1 MPLQKVLI
9 NPGINR
15 EMTRYAAEGRWYD
28 CDKVR
33 FRQGTPEKIGGWSR
47 ISSYTYLG
55 IARSLNNWITLGNQN
70 LLGIG
75 TNVKFYISQGG
86 AYYDITPNRATTVPG
101 GVTFSATSGSST
113 ITATSPSHAASEGD
127 YVTFSNCTGL
137 GGNITAGVL
146 NQEYEIVSIV
156 DANNFTFTARTAGTA
171 VDSGAAA
178 VLADGSDTGD
188 GTFTDSTVDT
198 TSGSTTVTMDNTA
211 ALVAGCSISGTGI
224 PSGATVASI
233 TNTTSF
239 ELSAAATATNANIT
253 ATFNCCTAAYQ
264 VPVGPAS
271 VIPLVGWGS
280 GPWSSGTWGSS
291 TPITEDLRLWHQ
303 ANFGEDL
310 IFGYRGGALYLWDA
324 TNGITARGTLLADEP
339 GASNVPT
346 VQNKVLVSE
355 NRFVFCFGAN
365 PLGSADID
373 PLLIRWSDQEDATN
387 WTPAA
392 TNQAGDLRL
401 SRGSEI
407 VTARQA
413 RQEIVV
419 WTDSTVYSLQYLGAP
434 AVWGAQVV
442 GENISIMSQNAVAY
456 ADGVSFWM
464 GKDKFY
470 KYDGRSQTLRCDVRR
485 YVFSDFNY
493 EQMPQ
498 VFAGTV
504 EEFHEV
510 WWFYCSASSDTVDRY
525 VVYNYAEDV
534 WYYGTLARTAWL
546 DSGTQQYPVA
556 ATYSNNLVHHEE
568 GVDDDE
574 DGTPAA
580 INAYITSAQ
589 FDLDDGYKFVFIW
602 RVLPDITFDGS
613 TAESPQATLT
623 LLPLANS
630 GSGYNSPMSEGG
642 SNNGTITRTATV
654 PVEAYTEQLNIR
666 IRGRQLAMKIESN
679 ALGVQWQLGAPRLD
693 MRPDGRR

>member
-1 MPLQKVLI
+1 
-9 NPGINR
+9 
-15 EMTRYAAEGRWYD
+15 MTRYAAEGRWYD

-33 FRQGTPEKIGGWSR
+33 FRQGTAEKIGGWAR

-55 IARSLNNWITLGNQN
+55 VARSLHNWITLSNQN
-70 LLGIG
+70 LLGVG
-75 TNVKFYISQGG
+75 TNIKFYIVQGG

-101 GVTFSATSGSST
+101 GVTFSATNGSST
-113 ITATSPSHAASEGD
+113 ITATSASHATSEGD

-137 GGNITAGVL
+137 GGNITADVL
-146 NQEYEIVSIV
+146 NQEYEVVSVV

-171 VDSGAAA
+171 VDSGASS
-178 VLADGSDTGD
+178 VLANSSDTGN
-188 GTFTDSTVDT
+188 GNFTDSTVDT
-198 TSGSTTVTMDNTA
+198 TSGSTTVTMNSTT
-211 ALVAGCSISGTGI
+211 ALVTGCSISGTGI
-224 PSGATVASI
+224 PAGATVASI
-233 TNTTSF
+233 TNATSF
-239 ELSAAATATNANIT
+239 ELSAAATATNSNIT

-264 VPVGPAS
+264 VSIGPSS
-271 VIPLVGWGS
+271 VVPLVGWGA

-291 TPITEDLRLWHQ
+291 TPSTEGIRFWNQ

-310 IFGYRGGALYLWDA
+310 IFGTSGGQLFIWDA
-324 TNGITARGTLLADEP
+324 TDGITARATLLSAEA

-346 VQNKVLVSE
+346 VQNFVLVSE
-355 NRFVFCFGAN
+355 NRFVFCFGVN
-365 PLGSADID
+365 PLGSADVD
-373 PLLIRWSDQEDATN
+373 PLLLRWSDQEDATN

-401 SRGSEI
+401 SRGSKI

-413 RQEIVV
+413 RQEILV

-442 GENISIMSQNAVAY
+442 GENISIASQRAVAY
-456 ADGVSFWM
+456 ANGVSYWM

-470 KYDGRSQTLRCDVRR
+470 KYDGRSQTLRCDVKR

-493 EQMPQ
+493 DQILQ

-504 EEFHEV
+504 EEFHEA
-510 WWFYCSASSDTVDRY
+510 WWFYCSASSNTIDRY

-534 WYYGTLARTAWL
+534 WYFGTLARTAWL

-589 FDLDDGYKFVFIW
+589 FDLDDGQKFAFVW

-613 TAESPQATLT
+613 TAESPQATLS
-623 LLPLANS
+623 LLPLDNS
-630 GSGYNSPMSEGG
+630 GSGYNSPTSEGG
-642 SNNGTITRTATV
+642 SNNGAITRTATA
-654 PVEAYTEQLNIR
+654 PIEAFTEQLNIR
-666 IRGRQLAMKIESN
+666 VRGRQLAMKIESN

>member
-9 NPGINR
+9 KPGVNR

-33 FRQGTPEKIGGWSR
+33 FRQGLPEKIGGWSR
-47 ISSYTYLG
+47 ISENTFLG
-55 IARSLNNWITLGNQN
+55 TCRSLHNWITLGNQN
-70 LLGIG
+70 LLGVG
-75 TNVKFYISQGG
+75 TNLKFYIGQGG
-86 AYYDITPNRATTVPG
+86 AYYDITPIRATTTPG
-101 GVTFSATSGSST
+101 GITFSASSGSST
-113 ITATSPSHAASEGD
+113 ITVTSSSHAAEEGD
-127 YVTFSNCTGL
+127 FVTFSNCSGL
-137 GGNITAGVL
+137 GGNITAAVL
-146 NQEYEIVSIV
+146 NQEYEVVTVV
-156 DANNFTFTARTAGTA
+156 DANTFTFTARTANTA

-178 VLADGSDTGD
+178 VLADGSDTGN
-188 GTFTDSTVDT
+188 GNFTDNTVDT
-198 TSGSTTVTMDNTA
+198 TSGSTTATMTDTSS
-211 ALVAGCSISGTGI
+211 LVAGCTISGTGI
-224 PSGATVASI
+224 PASATVASI
-233 TNTTSF
+233 TNATTF
-239 ELSAAATATNANIT
+239 ELSAPATATGTNIT
-253 ATFNCCTAAYQ
+253 ATINCCTAAYQ
-264 VPVGPAS
+264 INIGPAS
-271 VIPLVGWGS
+271 VVPLVGWGS

-310 IFGYRGGALYLWDA
+310 IFGYRGGELYIWDA
-324 TNGITARGTLLADEP
+324 SSGIANRATLLSAEA

-365 PLGSADID
+365 PLGSADVD

-392 TNQAGDLRL
+392 TNQAGSLRL

-442 GENISIMSQNAVAY
+442 GENISIMSQNSVAY
-456 ADGVSFWM
+456 ANGVSYWM

-485 YVFSDFNY
+485 YLFSDFNY

-498 VFAGTV
+498 VFAGTI

-510 WWFYCSASSDTVDRY
+510 WWFYCSASSTTVDRY
-525 VVYNYAEDV
+525 AVYNYAEDI
-534 WYYGTLARTAWL
+534 WYYGSLDRTAWL
-546 DSGTQQYPVA
+546 DSGTRQYPLA
-556 ATYSNNLVHHEE
+556 ATYSNNLVNHEE
-568 GVDDDE
+568 GVDNDE
-574 DGTPAA
+574 TGTTAA
-580 INAYITSAQ
+580 ISAYITSAQ
-589 FDLDDGYKFVFIW
+589 FDLDDGHKFAFIW

-613 TAESPQATLT
+613 TADAPQATLT

-630 GSGYNSPMSEGG
+630 GSGYNSPTSEGG
-642 SNNGTITRTATV
+642 SNNGTITRTVTV

-666 IRGRQLAMKIESN
+666 VRGRQLAMKIESD
-679 ALGVQWQLGAPRLD
+679 ALGVQWQLGVPRLD

>member
-1 MPLQKVLI
+1 V
-9 NPGINR
+9 
-15 EMTRYAAEGRWYD
+15 
-28 CDKVR
+28 
-33 FRQGTPEKIGGWSR
+33 
-47 ISSYTYLG
+47 
-55 IARSLNNWITLGNQN
+55 
-70 LLGIG
+70 
-75 TNVKFYISQGG
+75 
-86 AYYDITPNRATTVPG
+86 
-101 GVTFSATSGSST
+101 
-113 ITATSPSHAASEGD
+113 
-127 YVTFSNCTGL
+127 
-137 GGNITAGVL
+137 
-146 NQEYEIVSIV
+146 
-156 DANNFTFTARTAGTA
+156 
-171 VDSGAAA
+171 
-178 VLADGSDTGD
+178 
-188 GTFTDSTVDT
+188 
-198 TSGSTTVTMDNTA
+198 
-211 ALVAGCSISGTGI
+211 
-224 PSGATVASI
+224 
-233 TNTTSF
+233 
-239 ELSAAATATNANIT
+239 
-253 ATFNCCTAAYQ
+253 
-264 VPVGPAS
+264 
-271 VIPLVGWGS
+271 PLVGWGS

-310 IFGYRGGALYLWDA
+310 IFGYRGGELYIWDA
-324 TNGITARGTLLADEP
+324 SSGIANRATLLSAEA

-365 PLGSADID
+365 PLGSADVD

-387 WTPAA
+387 WTPAV
-392 TNQAGDLRL
+392 TNQAGSLRL

-456 ADGVSFWM
+456 ANGVSYWM

-485 YVFSDFNY
+485 YLFSDFNY

-498 VFAGTV
+498 VFAGTI

-510 WWFYCSASSDTVDRY
+510 WWFYCSASATTVDRY
-525 VVYNYAEDV
+525 VVYNYVEDI
-534 WYYGTLARTAWL
+534 WYYGSLDRTAWL
-546 DSGTQQYPVA
+546 DSGTRQYPLA
-556 ATYSNNLVHHEE
+556 ATYSNNLVNHEE
-568 GVDDDE
+568 GVDNDE
-574 DGTPAA
+574 TGTTAA

-589 FDLDDGYKFVFIW
+589 FDLDDGHKFAFIW

-613 TAESPQATLT
+613 TADAPQATLT

-666 IRGRQLAMKIESN
+666 IRGRQLAMKIESD
-679 ALGVQWQLGAPRLD
+679 ALGVQWQLGVPRLD

>member
-1 MPLQKVLI
+1 
-9 NPGINR
+9 
-15 EMTRYAAEGRWYD
+15 
-28 CDKVR
+28 
-33 FRQGTPEKIGGWSR
+33 
-47 ISSYTYLG
+47 
-55 IARSLNNWITLGNQN
+55 
-70 LLGIG
+70 
-75 TNVKFYISQGG
+75 
-86 AYYDITPNRATTVPG
+86 
-101 GVTFSATSGSST
+101 
-113 ITATSPSHAASEGD
+113 
-127 YVTFSNCTGL
+127 
-137 GGNITAGVL
+137 VL
-146 NQEYEIVSIV
+146 NQEYEIVTVV
-156 DANNFTFTARTAGTA
+156 DANTFTFTARTAGTA

-178 VLADGSDTGD
+178 VLADGSDTGN
-188 GTFTDSTVDT
+188 GNFTNNTVDT
-198 TSGSTTVTMDNTA
+198 TSGSTTATMNDTSV
-211 ALVAGCSISGTGI
+211 LVAGCTISGTGI
-224 PSGATVASI
+224 PASATVASI
-233 TNTTSF
+233 TDAVTF
-239 ELSAAATATNANIT
+239 ELSAPATATNTNIT
-253 ATFNCCTAAYQ
+253 ATINCCTAAYQ
-264 VPVGPAS
+264 INIGPAS
-271 VIPLVGWGS
+271 VVPLVGWGS

-310 IFGYRGGALYLWDA
+310 IFGYRGGELYIWDA
-324 TNGITARGTLLADEP
+324 SSGIANRATLLSAEA

-365 PLGSADID
+365 PLGSADVD

-456 ADGVSFWM
+456 ANGVSYWM

-485 YVFSDFNY
+485 YLFSDFNY

-498 VFAGTV
+498 VFAGTI

-510 WWFYCSASSDTVDRY
+510 WWFYCSASATTVDRY
-525 VVYNYAEDV
+525 VVYNYVEDI
-534 WYYGTLARTAWL
+534 WYYGSLDRTAWL
-546 DSGTQQYPVA
+546 DSGTRQYPLA
-556 ATYSNNLVHHEE
+556 ATYSNNLVNHEE
-568 GVDDDE
+568 GVDNDE
-574 DGTPAA
+574 TGTTAA

-589 FDLDDGYKFVFIW
+589 FDLDDGHKFAFIW

-613 TAESPQATLT
+613 TADAPQATLT

-666 IRGRQLAMKIESN
+666 IRGRQLAMKIESD
-679 ALGVQWQLGAPRLD
+679 ALGVQWQLGVPRLD

>member
-1 MPLQKVLI
+1 MPLQKVQI
-9 NPGINR
+9 KPGINR

-33 FRQGTPEKIGGWSR
+33 FRQGTPEKIGGWAQ
-47 ISSYTYLG
+47 ISANTFLG
-55 IARSLNNWITLGNQN
+55 TCRSLHNWITLGNQN
-70 LLGIG
+70 LLGVG
-75 TNVKFYISQGG
+75 TNLKFYIGQGG
-86 AYYDITPNRATTVPG
+86 AYYDITPVRATTTPG
-101 GVTFSATSGSST
+101 GITFSASSGSST
-113 ITATSPSHAASEGD
+113 ITVTSPSHAAEEGD
-127 YVTFSNCTGL
+127 FVTFSNCSGL
-137 GGNITAGVL
+137 GGNITAAVL
-146 NQEYEIVSIV
+146 NQEYEIVTVV
-156 DANNFTFTARTAGTA
+156 DANTFTFTARTANTA

-178 VLADGSDTGD
+178 VLADGSDTGN
-188 GTFTDSTVDT
+188 GNFTNNTVDT
-198 TSGSTTVTMDNTA
+198 TSGSTTATMNDTSV
-211 ALVAGCSISGTGI
+211 LVAGCTISGTGI
-224 PSGATVASI
+224 PASATVASI
-233 TNTTSF
+233 TNATTF
-239 ELSAAATATNANIT
+239 ELSAPATATGTNIT
-253 ATFNCCTAAYQ
+253 ATINCCTAAYQ
-264 VPVGPAS
+264 INIGPAS
-271 VIPLVGWGS
+271 VVPLVGWGS

-310 IFGYRGGALYLWDA
+310 LFGYRGGEIYLWDA
-324 TNGITARGTLLADEP
+324 TDGVSTRGTLLSAEV

-365 PLGSADID
+365 PLGSSDID
-373 PLLIRWSDQEDATN
+373 PLLIRWSDQESAIN

-456 ADGVSFWM
+456 ANGVSYWM

-485 YVFSDFNY
+485 FIFSDFNY

-498 VFAGTV
+498 VFAGTI
-504 EEFHEV
+504 EQFHEI
-510 WWFYCSASSDTVDRY
+510 WWFYCSSSSTTVDRY

-546 DSGTQQYPVA
+546 DSGTRQYPLG
-556 ATYSNNLVHHEE
+556 ATYSYNLVNHEE
-568 GVDDDE
+568 GIDDDE
-574 DGTPAA
+574 TGTPAA
-580 INAYITSAQ
+580 ISAYITSAQ
-589 FDLDDGYKFVFIW
+589 FDLDDGHKFAFVW

-613 TAESPQATLT
+613 TAPSPQATLT

-666 IRGRQLAMKIESN
+666 VRGRQLAMKIESN
-679 ALGVQWQLGAPRLD
+679 DLGVQWQLGFPRLD

>member
-1 MPLQKVLI
+1 
-9 NPGINR
+9 
-15 EMTRYAAEGRWYD
+15 MTRYAAEGRWYD

-33 FRQGTPEKIGGWSR
+33 FRQGTPEKIGGWAR
-47 ISSYTYLG
+47 ISENVYLG
-55 IARSLNNWITLGNQN
+55 VCRSLWNWITLGNQN
-70 LLGIG
+70 LLGVG
-75 TNVKFYISQGG
+75 TNLKFYIGQGG
-86 AYYDITPNRATTVPG
+86 AYYDITPVRATTTPG
-101 GVTFSATSGSST
+101 GITFAASNGSST
-113 ITATSPSHAASEGD
+113 ITVTSPSHAAEAGD
-127 YVTFSNCTGL
+127 FVTFSNCSIL
-137 GGNITAGVL
+137 GGNITAAVL
-146 NQEYEIVSIV
+146 NQEYEIVTIV
-156 DANNFTFTARTAGTA
+156 DANTFTITARTAGTA
-171 VDSGAAA
+171 VDIGAAA
-178 VLADGSDTGD
+178 VLADGSDTGN
-188 GTFTDSTVDT
+188 GNFTNNTVDT
-198 TSGSTTVTMDNTA
+198 TSGSTTATMNDTSV
-211 ALVAGCSISGTGI
+211 LVAGCTISGTGI
-224 PSGATVASI
+224 PASATVASI
-233 TNTTSF
+233 TDATTF
-239 ELSAAATATNANIT
+239 ELSAPATATGTNIT
-253 ATFNCCTAAYQ
+253 ATINCCTAAYQ
-264 VPVGPAS
+264 VNIGPAT
-271 VIPLVGWGS
+271 VQPLVGWGS

-310 IFGYRGGALYLWDA
+310 IFGFRGGQIYLWDA
-324 TNGITARGTLLADEP
+324 TDGVTTRGTLLSAEV
-339 GASNVPT
+339 GASDVPT

-365 PLGSADID
+365 PLGASDID

-392 TNQAGDLRL
+392 TNQAGSLRL

-419 WTDSTVYSLQYLGAP
+419 WTDSTIYSLQYLGAP

-456 ADGVSFWM
+456 ANGVSYWM

-485 YVFSDFNY
+485 FVFSDFNY

-498 VFAGTV
+498 VFAGTI
-504 EEFHEV
+504 EQFHEI
-510 WWFYCSASSDTVDRY
+510 WWFYCSAGSETIDRY
-525 VVYNYAEDV
+525 VVYNYVEDI

-546 DSGTQQYPVA
+546 DSGTRQFPIA
-556 ATYSNNLVHHEE
+556 ATYTNNLVNHEE
-568 GVDDDE
+568 GIDNAE
-574 DGTPAA
+574 TGTPAA

-589 FDLDDGYKFVFIW
+589 FDLDDGHKFAFIW

-613 TAESPQATLT
+613 TADAPQATLT

-630 GSGYNSPMSEGG
+630 GSGYNTPASEGG
-642 SNNGTITRTATV
+642 SNNGTITRTTTV

-666 IRGRQLAMKIESN
+666 VRGRQLAMKIESN
-679 ALGVQWQLGAPRLD
+679 DLGVQWQLGFPRLD

>member
-1 MPLQKVLI
+1 MPLQKVQI

-33 FRQGTPEKIGGWSR
+33 FRQGLPEKIGGWSR
-47 ISSYTYLG
+47 ISENTFLG
-55 IARSLNNWITLGNQN
+55 TCRSLHNWITLGNLN
-70 LLGIG
+70 LLGVG
-75 TNVKFYISQGG
+75 TNLKFYIGQGG
-86 AYYDITPNRATTVPG
+86 AYYDITPVRATTTPG
-101 GVTFSATSGSST
+101 GITFSASSGSST
-113 ITATSPSHAASEGD
+113 ITVTSPSHAAEEGD
-127 YVTFSNCTGL
+127 FVTFSNCSGL
-137 GGNITAGVL
+137 GGNITAVVL
-146 NQEYEIVSIV
+146 NQEYEIVTVV
-156 DANNFTFTARTAGTA
+156 DANTFTFTARTANTA

-178 VLADGSDTGD
+178 VLADGSDTGN
-188 GTFTDSTVDT
+188 GNFTNNTVDT
-198 TSGSTTVTMDNTA
+198 TSGSTTATMNDTSV
-211 ALVAGCSISGTGI
+211 LVAGCTISGTGI
-224 PSGATVASI
+224 PASATVASI
-233 TNTTSF
+233 TNATTF
-239 ELSAAATATNANIT
+239 ELSAPATATGTNIT
-253 ATFNCCTAAYQ
+253 ATINCCTAAYQ
-264 VPVGPAS
+264 INIGPAS
-271 VIPLVGWGS
+271 VVPLVGWGS

-310 IFGYRGGALYLWDA
+310 LFGYRGGEIYLWDA
-324 TNGITARGTLLADEP
+324 TNGVATRGTLLSAEV

-346 VQNKVLVSE
+346 VQNKILVSE

-365 PLGSADID
+365 PLGAADID

-392 TNQAGDLRL
+392 TNQAGSLRL

-413 RQEIVV
+413 RQEVVV

-456 ADGVSFWM
+456 ANGVSYWM

-485 YVFSDFNY
+485 YLFSDFNY

-498 VFAGTV
+498 VFAGTI

-510 WWFYCSASSDTVDRY
+510 WWFYCSASATTVDRY
-525 VVYNYAEDV
+525 VVYNYAEDI
-534 WYYGTLARTAWL
+534 WYYGSLDRTAWL
-546 DSGTQQYPVA
+546 DSGTRQYPLA
-556 ATYSNNLVHHEE
+556 ATYSNNLVNHEE
-568 GVDDDE
+568 GVDNDE
-574 DGTPAA
+574 TGTTAA

-589 FDLDDGYKFVFIW
+589 FDLDDGHKFAFIW

-613 TAESPQATLT
+613 TADAPQATLT

-666 IRGRQLAMKIESN
+666 IRGRQLAMKIESD
-679 ALGVQWQLGAPRLD
+679 ALGVQWQLGVPRLD

>member
-1 MPLQKVLI
+1 
-9 NPGINR
+9 
-15 EMTRYAAEGRWYD
+15 MTRYAAEGRWYD

-47 ISSYTYLG
+47 VSVYEYLG
-55 IARSLNNWITLGNQN
+55 VCRSLHNWITLGNQN
-70 LLGIG
+70 LLGLG

-101 GVTFSATSGSST
+101 GVTFSATNGSST
-113 ITATSPSHAASEGD
+113 ITATSASHAASEGD
-127 YVTFSNCTGL
+127 FVTFSDCVGL
-137 GGNITAGVL
+137 GGNITADVL
-146 NQEYEIVSIV
+146 NQEYEIVTIV

-171 VDSGAAA
+171 VDSGAAP

-198 TSGSTTVTMDNTA
+198 TSGSTTVTMDNTS

-224 PSGATVASI
+224 PAGATVASI

-253 ATFNCCTAAYQ
+253 ATFNTCTAAFQ
-264 VPVGPAS
+264 VGVGPAS
-271 VIPLVGWGS
+271 VVPLVGWGA
-280 GPWSSGTWGSS
+280 GPWSSGTWGNS
-291 TPITEDLRLWHQ
+291 TPITEGIRLWHQ

-310 IFGYRGGALYLWDA
+310 IFGFKGGQLYIWDA
-324 TNGITARGTLLADEP
+324 TDGLTTRATLLSDEA

-456 ADGVSFWM
+456 ANGVSYWM

-470 KYDGRSQTLRCDVRR
+470 KYDGRAQSLRCDVRR
-485 YVFSDFNY
+485 FIFSDFNY
-493 EQMPQ
+493 EQMAQ
-498 VFAGTV
+498 AFAGTV

-510 WWFYCSASSDTVDRY
+510 WWFYCSANSDTIDRY
-525 VVYNYAEDV
+525 VVYNYVEDV
-534 WYYGTLARTAWL
+534 WYYGTMARTAWL
-546 DSGTQQYPVA
+546 DSGTQQYPIA
-556 ATYSNNLVHHEE
+556 ATYVNNLVHHEE

-574 DGTPAA
+574 TGTPAA
-580 INAYITSAQ
+580 ISAYITSAQ

-623 LLPLANS
+623 LLPLAGS
-630 GSGYNSPMSEGG
+630 GSGYNTPASEGG
-642 SNNGTITRTATV
+642 SNDGTITRTASA
-654 PVEAYTEQLNIR
+654 PVEVFTNQLDIR
-666 IRGRQLAMKIESN
+666 VRGRQLAMKIESD

>member
-1 MPLQKVLI
+1 MPLQKVQI

-33 FRQGTPEKIGGWSR
+33 FRQGLPEKIGGWSR
-47 ISSYTYLG
+47 ISENTFLG
-55 IARSLNNWITLGNQN
+55 TCRSLHNWITLGNQN

-75 TNVKFYISQGG
+75 TNLKFYIGQGG
-86 AYYDITPNRATTVPG
+86 AYYDITPIRATTTPG
-101 GVTFSATSGSST
+101 GITFSASSGSST
-113 ITATSPSHAASEGD
+113 ITVTSPSHAAEEGD
-127 YVTFSNCTGL
+127 FVTFSNCSTL
-137 GGNITAGVL
+137 GGNITAAVL
-146 NQEYEIVSIV
+146 NQEYEVVTVV
-156 DANNFTFTARTAGTA
+156 DANTFTFTARTANTA
-171 VDSGAAA
+171 VDSGAAE
-178 VLADGSDTGD
+178 VLANASDTGN
-188 GTFTDSTVDT
+188 GNFTDNTVDT
-198 TSGSTTVTMDNTA
+198 TSGSTTATMADTSV
-211 ALVAGCSISGTGI
+211 LVAGCTISGTGI
-224 PSGATVASI
+224 PASATVASI
-233 TNTTSF
+233 TNTTTF
-239 ELSAAATATNANIT
+239 ELSAPATATGTNIT
-253 ATFNCCTAAYQ
+253 ATINCCTAAYQ
-264 VPVGPAS
+264 INIGPAS
-271 VIPLVGWGS
+271 VVPLVGWGS

-310 IFGYRGGALYLWDA
+310 IFGYRGGEIYIWDA
-324 TNGITARGTLLADEP
+324 SSGIANRATLLSAEA

-365 PLGSADID
+365 PLGSADVD

-392 TNQAGDLRL
+392 TNQAGSLRL

-442 GENISIMSQNAVAY
+442 GENISIMSQNSVAY
-456 ADGVSFWM
+456 ANGVSYWM

-485 YVFSDFNY
+485 YLFSDFNY
-493 EQMPQ
+493 EQVPQ
-498 VFAGTV
+498 VFAGTI

-510 WWFYCSASSDTVDRY
+510 WWFYCSASSTTVDRY
-525 VVYNYAEDV
+525 VVYNYAEDI
-534 WYYGTLARTAWL
+534 WYYGSLDRTAWL
-546 DSGTQQYPVA
+546 DSGTRQYPLA
-556 ATYSNNLVHHEE
+556 ATYSNNLVNHEE
-568 GVDDDE
+568 GVDNDE
-574 DGTPAA
+574 TGTTAA
-580 INAYITSAQ
+580 ISAYITSAQ
-589 FDLDDGYKFVFIW
+589 FDLDDGHKFAFIW

-613 TAESPQATLT
+613 TASAPQATLT

-666 IRGRQLAMKIESN
+666 IRGRQLAMKIESD
-679 ALGVQWQLGAPRLD
+679 ALGVQWQLGVPRLD

>member
-1 MPLQKVLI
+1 
-9 NPGINR
+9 
-15 EMTRYAAEGRWYD
+15 MTRYAAEGRWYD

-33 FRQGTPEKIGGWSR
+33 FRQGTAEKIGGWAR

-55 IARSLNNWITLGNQN
+55 VARSLHNWITLSNQN
-70 LLGIG
+70 LLGVG
-75 TNVKFYISQGG
+75 TNIKFYIVQGG
-86 AYYDITPNRATTVPG
+86 AYDDSTPNRATTVPG
-101 GVTFSATSGSST
+101 GVTFSATNGSST
-113 ITATSPSHAASEGD
+113 ITAASASHAASEGD

-137 GGNITAGVL
+137 GGNITADVL
-146 NQEYEIVSIV
+146 NQEYEVVSVV

-171 VDSGAAA
+171 GDSGASS
-178 VLADGSDTGD
+178 VLANSSDTGN
-188 GTFTDSTVDT
+188 GNFTDSTVDT
-198 TSGSTTVTMDNTA
+198 TSGSTTVTMNSTT
-211 ALVAGCSISGTGI
+211 ALVTGCSISGTGI
-224 PSGATVASI
+224 PAGATVASI
-233 TNTTSF
+233 TNATSF
-239 ELSAAATATNANIT
+239 ELSAAATATNSNIT

-264 VPVGPAS
+264 VSIGPSS
-271 VIPLVGWGS
+271 VVPLVGWGS

-291 TPITEDLRLWHQ
+291 TPSTEGIRFWNQ

-310 IFGYRGGALYLWDA
+310 IFGTSGGQLFIWDA
-324 TNGITARGTLLADEP
+324 TDGITARATLLSAEA

-346 VQNKVLVSE
+346 VQNFVLVSE
-355 NRFVFCFGAN
+355 NRFVFCFGVN
-365 PLGSADID
+365 PLGSADVD
-373 PLLIRWSDQEDATN
+373 PLLLRWSDQEDATN

-401 SRGSEI
+401 SRGSKI

-413 RQEIVV
+413 RQEILV

-442 GENISIMSQNAVAY
+442 GENISIASQRAVAY
-456 ADGVSFWM
+456 ANGVSYWM

-470 KYDGRSQTLRCDVRR
+470 KYDGRSQTLRCDVKR

-493 EQMPQ
+493 DQILQ

-504 EEFHEV
+504 EEFHEA
-510 WWFYCSASSDTVDRY
+510 WWFYCSASSNTIDRY

-534 WYYGTLARTAWL
+534 WYFGTLARTAWL

-589 FDLDDGYKFVFIW
+589 FDLDDGQKFAFVW

-613 TAESPQATLT
+613 TAESPQATLS
-623 LLPLANS
+623 LLPLDNS
-630 GSGYNSPMSEGG
+630 GSGYNSPTSEGG
-642 SNNGTITRTATV
+642 SNNGAITRTATA
-654 PVEAYTEQLNIR
+654 PIEAFTEQLNIR
-666 IRGRQLAMKIESN
+666 VRGRQLAMKIESN